1 MVVPGK
7 LLEPLHPD
15 RSATE
20 DASRARNVSV
30 SRLRP
35 SFKRRRNPRGSNKS
49 ATKKPPPMRPS
60 GSCLS
65 AAEVTV
71 PKMSVV
77 LAAVLLP
84 MKILNFKSLAEASP

>member
-1 MVVPGK
+1 
-7 LLEPLHPD
+7 
-15 RSATE
+15 
-20 DASRARNVSV
+20 
-30 SRLRP
+30 
-35 SFKRRRNPRGSNKS
+35 
-49 ATKKPPPMRPS
+49 MRPS